1 MRKKQLLAD
10 LQCARARI
18 AVLEGI
24 LCPLQRHAW
33 EYDHLDECY
42 ICKRC
47 GKVRWVDYEEG

>member
-10 LQCARARI
+10 LQRAHTRI

-47 GKVRWVDYEEG
+47 GKVRWADCEEG